1 MKIFI
6 LFLLFLPF
14 FSCGKNEKNPETA
27 KLANVKAIIIE
38 ATGVNHARWN
48 ALLQKNV
55 LKNGNVNYKGFQKD
69 SKELKL
75 YLNELS
81 SNAPTKS
88 WSRNATLAYWIN
100 AYNAYTVQLILNN
113 YPTKSIKD
121 IADPWSKK
129 FISIGTKKYSLEDIE
144 NDILRKMNEPRIHFA
159 INCASVSCP
168 ELLNEAFT
176 ESKME
181 KQFVTVTKN
190 FVNDKSKNV
199 ITSNKI
205 EISKLFDWFAVDFK
219 NKGSVIDF
227 LNAYSSVKINSNAKV
242 GYKNYNWG
250 LNE

>member
-1 MKIFI
+1 MKMFFLS
-6 LFLLFLPF
+6 LFFLPF
-14 FSCGKNEKNPETA
+14 FSSGKNGTYPET
-27 KLANVKAIIIE
+27 VKFTNEKIIITD

-55 LKNGNVNYKGFQKD
+55 SENGNVNYRGFQKD

-81 SNAPTKS
+81 SNSPTKA
-88 WSRNATLAYWIN
+88 WSRNATIAYWIN

-113 YPTKSIKD
+113 YPIKSIKD

-129 FISIGTKKYSLEDIE
+129 FISIGAKKYSLEEIE
-144 NDILRKMNEPRIHFA
+144 NNILRKMNEPRIHFA

-176 ESKME
+176 ESKLE
-181 KQFVTVTKN
+181 KQLGSVTKN
-190 FVNDKSKNV
+190 FINDKTKNS

-205 EISKLFDWFAVDFK
+205 EVSKIFDWFAADFK
-219 NKGSVIDF
+219 NKGDVIDF
-227 LNAYSSVKINSNAKV
+227 LNLYCTIKISSSAKIS
-242 GYKNYNWG
+242 YKYYNWN
-250 LNE
+250 LND

>member
-1 MKIFI
+1 MKMFFLS
-6 LFLLFLPF
+6 LFFLPF
-14 FSCGKNEKNPETA
+14 FSSGKNGTYPET
-27 KLANVKAIIIE
+27 VKFTNEKIIITE

-55 LKNGNVNYKGFQKD
+55 SENGNVNYRGFQKD

-81 SNAPTKS
+81 SNSPTKA

-113 YPTKSIKD
+113 YPIKSIKD

-129 FISIGTKKYSLEDIE
+129 FISIGAKKYSLEEIE
-144 NDILRKMNEPRIHFA
+144 NNILRKMNEPRIHFA

-176 ESKME
+176 ESKLE
-181 KQFVTVTKN
+181 KQLVSVTKN
-190 FVNDKSKNV
+190 FINDKTKNS

-205 EISKLFDWFAVDFK
+205 EVSKIFDWFAADFK
-219 NKGSVIDF
+219 NKGDVIDF
-227 LNAYSSVKINSNAKV
+227 LNLYSTIKISSSAKIS
-242 GYKNYNWG
+242 YKYYNWN
-250 LNE
+250 LND

>member
-1 MKIFI
+1 MFI
-6 LFLLFLPF
+6 LSLLFLPF
-14 FSCGKNEKNPETA
+14 LSCGKNEKNPETP
-27 KLANVKAIIIE
+27 KLANIKVVTIE

-48 ALLQKNV
+48 SLLQKNV

-121 IADPWSKK
+121 IKDPWSKK
-129 FISIGTKKYSLEDIE
+129 FISIGAKKYSLEEIE

-181 KQFVTVTKN
+181 KQFVMVTKN
-190 FVNDKSKNV
+190 FINDKTKNT
-199 ITSNKI
+199 ISANKI
-205 EISKLFDWFAVDFK
+205 EVSKIFDWFAADFK
-219 NKGSVIDF
+219 SKGDVIDF
-227 LNAYSSVKINSNAKV
+227 LNLYSTTKISSNAKIS
-242 GYKNYNWG
+242 YKNYNWN
-250 LNE
+250 LND

>member
-1 MKIFI
+1 MKMFF
-6 LFLLFLPF
+6 LSLLFLPF
-14 FSCGKNEKNPETA
+14 LSCGKNKKNPEA
-27 KLANVKAIIIE
+27 VKFDNVKIITLE
-38 ATGVNHARWN
+38 ASGINHARWN

-55 LKNGNVNYKGFQKD
+55 LNNGNVNYRGFQKD

-81 SNAPTKS
+81 SNPPTKA

-129 FISIGTKKYSLEDIE
+129 FISIGTKKYSLEEIE

-168 ELLNEAFT
+168 ELLNEAYT
-176 ESKME
+176 ESKLE
-181 KQFVTVTKN
+181 KQFVAVTKN
-190 FVNDKSKNV
+190 FINDKSKNF

-205 EISKLFDWFAVDFK
+205 EVSKIFDWFAADFK
-219 NKGSVIDF
+219 SKGDVIDF
-227 LNAYSSVKINSNAKV
+227 LNLYSSIKISSNAKIS
-242 GYKNYNWG
+242 YKNYNWN
-250 LNE
+250 LND